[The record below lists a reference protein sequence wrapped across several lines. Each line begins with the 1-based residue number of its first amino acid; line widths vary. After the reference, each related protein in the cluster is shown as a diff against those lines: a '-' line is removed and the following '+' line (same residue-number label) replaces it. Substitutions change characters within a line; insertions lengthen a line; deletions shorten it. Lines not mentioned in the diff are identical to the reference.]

1 MEQDDNIKIVSI
13 VSVFSWH
20 VENTNV
26 IISTE

>member
-13 VSVFSWH
+13 GSIFSWH

-26 IISTE
+26 VIGI